1 MKDFCC
7 GARVGKWQI
16 VQKYSG
22 SPTRARVA
30 NDFRQ
35 AQIVSWDSPGDQRRR
50 MKFYQSCHLS
60 DHGATFTTKS
70 ARCGVAASR
79 SDYCADISCDNG
91 CSPTFGT
98 MWFSSRTFTG
108 PSCGTRCRRTLRERL
123 REAVGKPQREV
134 DARTSVSKKEARGA
148 YEEIL
153 QVVEQLYAENG
164 L

>member
-16 VQKYSG
+16 LQKYSG

-35 AQIVSWDSPGDQRRR
+35 TQIVSWDSPAGDQRRR

-60 DHGATFTTKS
+60 DRGATFTTKS

-79 SDYCADISCDNG
+79 SDYC
-91 CSPTFGT
+91 GT
-98 MWFSSRTFTG
+98 YPAATAVPQPLG
-108 PSCGTRCRRTLRERL
+108 QCGSLRELSLVPVAGQGVAMGRRYLCFSPGSKIKRL
-123 REAVGKPQREV
+123 RSEMPSA
-134 DARTSVSKKEARGA
+134 
-148 YEEIL
+148 
-153 QVVEQLYAENG
+153 YAEAAAKG
-164 L
+164 DHCVAASWTEEG